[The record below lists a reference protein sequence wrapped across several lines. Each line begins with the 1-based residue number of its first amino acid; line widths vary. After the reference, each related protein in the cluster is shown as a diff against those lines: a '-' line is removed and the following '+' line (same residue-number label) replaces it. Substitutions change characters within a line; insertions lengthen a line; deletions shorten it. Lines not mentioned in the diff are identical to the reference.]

1 MDYNRNARSNSTKQN
16 GGGMLEVFNKVKS
29 NNDKKYADYIEYRVG
44 DRILAAQEIQKNKKI
59 TLDKIKNKILTKY
72 LNAVKLLIPKSI
84 RDEVF
89 INTSIGE
96 RHKFMYDRIS
106 LKKTLESCDFRDIKI
121 MSFDKSQI
129 ANFNSYLLDINSDGS
144 PYKGISS
151 IYIECKK

>member
-1 MDYNRNARSNSTKQN
+1 
-16 GGGMLEVFNKVKS
+16 MLEIFNKVKS

-44 DRILAAQEIQKNKKI
+44 DRILATQEIQKNKKI